1 MSDDSNREM
10 VIFTRA
16 LELPEEERAAYLAQA
31 CGSDE
36 ALRLLVEGLL
46 RAHVDA
52 AGFMEEAPIT
62 LGAVG
67 STEQDAGEPCEK
79 SEFVMGENL
88 GDRIDRYKLVQRLGE
103 GGCGVVFMAEQEEPV
118 RRLVALKVI
127 KPGMDTKS
135 VIARFE
141 AERQALALM
150 DHPNIAKVLDAGTS
164 ESGRPYFVMEL
175 VRGFK
180 ITDYCDRN
188 SLSTAARL
196 DLFMQVC
203 HAIQHAHQKG
213 IIHRDIK
220 PSNILVT
227 KTEEGEPLPKVID
240 FGIAKATT
248 GQRLTDKTLFTA
260 FELLIGT
267 PAYMSP
273 EQAELGGTDVDTR
286 TDIYSL
292 GVLLYELITGTTP
305 FDTRELIKAGLDEV
319 RRVIRSED
327 PVRPSTRLRTMVEG
341 ELINISQHRQSEPPK
356 LIREV
361 RGDLD
366 WIVMKALEKDRTRRY
381 ATANGLAED
390 IQHYL
395 ANEGVLARPPS
406 AVYKLRKLVARNKL
420 LFAAIGAIL
429 ISLLA
434 GLSIAIRSLT
444 KERRARQDA
453 EAAAAKSRQVTR
465 FLQEMMGSAAP
476 GIAHGRDTTLLR
488 EIVDQ
493 TAKRVGAELADQ
505 PEVEADLRLTIGS
518 VYDQLG
524 AYDQA
529 EGMFRA
535 VLAFHRKSMPADSGP
550 MVNITSRLGS
560 ALLNQGKIDEAEK
573 LMMDLAARLEQAG
586 KMDSLDA
593 TPCVENLALV
603 RWKRKRLVE
612 AESLL
617 RKVIAIRTQNLG
629 AGNAETIATL
639 NLLGSVLLTEDKFAE
654 AEQTFREQLE
664 GAQRLF
670 GTEHLQVALIF
681 HNLAW
686 TLAKEHK
693 MEEALTYMNKAVELQ
708 RKLLGE
714 SDRDSI
720 VSLFSLGEI
729 HRQMGHFAEAEN
741 SYRLTLARDHSV
753 LANPESLRVLALE
766 RLLTVLN
773 SQRKQKEVEA
783 VLNEFL
789 TPEVIQQR
797 ESAPFV
803 STRADIFARRGQWK
817 EAAED
822 AAKVVQHVPADHQSY
837 HTLAPLLVAMGN
849 REEYRKLSLEIVARF
864 AKSQNVYEADRMAK
878 DCSILPSSGADPQA
892 VAELARV
899 AVTGGKDPSVLPYF
913 QASSAMAEYRAGN
926 FATAVEWA
934 RKAAATSHRYAR
946 VEAGAVLAMAQFQLK
961 QSGDARAAL
970 AQCTEAAQDLPTLAS
985 GDLGGDWRDWIIAH
999 ALLEEARALTTSN
1012 SPPDANPA
1020 IKRQPTSRR

>member
-1 MSDDSNREM
+1 MNDGPKQD
-10 VIFTRA
+10 VAIFSKA
-16 LELPEEERAAYLAQA
+16 LELPEGQRAGYLAQA
-31 CGSDE
+31 CGDDE
-36 ALRLLVEGLL
+36 ALRLRVEALL
-46 RAHVDA
+46 RAQTMA
-52 AGFMEEAPIT
+52 GGFMENSPVSRDT
-62 LGAVG
+62 
-67 STEQDAGEPCEK
+67 AGE
-79 SEFVMGENL
+79 FVAGESV
-88 GDRIDRYKLVQRLGE
+88 GDRIDRYKLLQRIGE

-118 RRLVALKVI
+118 HRMVALKVI

-141 AERQALALM
+141 AERQALAM
-150 DHPNIAKVLDAGTS
+150 MEHPNIAQVLDAGSTGN
-164 ESGRPYFVMEL
+164 GRPYFVMEL
-175 VRGFK
+175 VRGLK
-180 ITDYCDRN
+180 ITDYCDRH
-188 SLSTAARL
+188 SLNTAARL
-196 DLFMQVC
+196 ALFVQVC
-203 HAIQHAHQKG
+203 HAVQHAHRKG

-227 KTEEGEPLPKVID
+227 ATAEGEPLPKVID

-260 FELLIGT
+260 FEMLIGT

-273 EQAELGGTDVDTR
+273 EQASLSSLEVDKR

-292 GVLLYELITGTTP
+292 GVLLYELLTGTTP
-305 FDTRELIKAGLDEV
+305 FDTRELLQAGLDEI
-319 RRVIRSED
+319 RRVIRDEE
-327 PVRPSTRLRTMVEG
+327 PVRPSTRLSAMVEG
-341 ELINISQHRQSEPPK
+341 ELKSVSQNRQSEPPK

-366 WIVMKALEKDRTRRY
+366 WIVMKALEKDRARRY

-395 ANEGVLARPPS
+395 ANEGVSARPPS
-406 AVYKLRKLVARNKL
+406 AFYKLRKLVARNKV

-434 GLSIAIRSLT
+434 GLSIALWSLT

-453 EAAAAKSRQVTR
+453 ETDKHRAEAAAVKSQQVTR
-465 FLQEMMGSAAP
+465 FLQEMLGGATP
-476 GIAHGRDTTLLR
+476 GMAHGRDTTLLR

-505 PEVEADLRLTIGS
+505 PDVEADLRLTIGT

-573 LMMDLAARLEQAG
+573 LMMDLAAHLEQAG
-586 KMDSLDA
+586 KMESLDA
-593 TPCVENLALV
+593 TPCLENLALV
-603 RWKRKRLVE
+603 RWKQKRLVE
-612 AESLL
+612 AESRL

-629 AGNAETIATL
+629 AGRRETIATL

-670 GTEHLQVALIF
+670 GTDHLQVALIF

-693 MEEALTYMNKAVELQ
+693 MEEALTYMKKAVELQ

-714 SDRDSI
+714 SDRDAI

-729 HRQMGHFAEAEN
+729 HQQMGHFAEAEN
-741 SYRLTLARDHSV
+741 AYRLTLARDHSV
-753 LANPESLRVLALE
+753 LANPESLRVQAVGS
-766 RLLTVLN
+766 LLKILS
-773 SQRKQKEVEA
+773 SQRKQKEFEA

-789 TPEVIQQR
+789 TPDVVQQR
-797 ESAPFV
+797 ESAPFL
-803 STRADIFARRGQWK
+803 SIRADILARRGQWK

-822 AAKVVQHVPADHQSY
+822 AAKVVQFVPADHQSY
-837 HTLAPLLVAMGN
+837 HLLAPLIVAMGN
-849 REEYRKLSLEIVARF
+849 REEYRKLCPGILARF
-864 AKSQNVYEADRMAK
+864 ARSQNIYEADRMAK

-892 VAELARV
+892 IAELARV
-899 AVTGGKDPSVLPYF
+899 AITGGKDPSVLPYF
-913 QASSAMAEYRAGN
+913 QVSSAMAEYRAGH

-934 RKAAATSHRYAR
+934 RKGAAASHRYAR

-961 QSGDARAAL
+961 QSGEARAAL
-970 AQCTEAAQDLPTLAS
+970 AQCAEAAHDLPTLES
-985 GDLGGDWRDWIIAH
+985 GDLGGDWRDWIISH
-999 ALLEEARALTTSN
+999 VLLEEARALIPGE
-1012 SPPDANPA
+1012 PPQNLNRA
-1020 IKRQPTSRR
+1020 K